1 MTWGNRG
8 IFLET
13 LLLHMLKGIK
23 IFPPQIRRQ
32 NILSVTDLQPG
43 ASQWSIHG
51 FWIVFKSYG
60 LSGSSHQDRS
70 LIVPFH
76 LYFYTNSI
84 LPLCP
89 LRKSLSLR
97 TVVSAK
103 SYHFP
108 SHYSCTGEN
117 HSHTVHQ
124 QPQKKAFSYCRR
136 GLSEIFN
143 FFPASL
149 IDPRSSL

>member
-1 MTWGNRG
+1 MTRGNRG

-13 LLLHMLKGIK
+13 FLLHVLKGIK

-32 NILSVTDLQPG
+32 NISSVTDLQPG
-43 ASQWSIHG
+43 ASWWSIHD
-51 FWIVFKSYG
+51 FSIVFKSYG
-60 LSGSSHQDRS
+60 LSGSSNQDRS
-70 LIVPFH
+70 LIVPLH
-76 LYFYTNSI
+76 RYFYTSSV

-108 SHYSCTGEN
+108 SHYLCTDEN
-117 HSHTVHQ
+117 HLHPVHQ
-124 QPQKKAFSYCRR
+124 QPQKKAFSYYRR
-136 GLSEIFN
+136 GLSELFN
-143 FFPASL
+143 FFPASR